1 MSDLKMIGVIVE
13 NFIVCYR
20 GIASDYQWDIVN
32 AGAIRHGVILLKYGD
47 TMIHTIT

>member
-1 MSDLKMIGVIVE
+1 MNDVKIIEVIDE

-20 GIASDYQWDIVN
+20 GIASDYQWDIAN

-47 TMIHTIT
+47 TMMHTIT

>member
-13 NFIVCYR
+13 KFIVCYR

-32 AGAIRHGVILLKYGD
+32 AGAIRHVVILLKYGD